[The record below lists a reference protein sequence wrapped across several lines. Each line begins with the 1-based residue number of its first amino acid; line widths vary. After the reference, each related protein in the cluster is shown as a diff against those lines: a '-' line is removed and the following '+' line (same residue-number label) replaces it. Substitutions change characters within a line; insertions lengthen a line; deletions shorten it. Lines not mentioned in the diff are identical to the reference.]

1 MIRYVASGQEDCSGR
16 MLNEMQHKFSTY
28 LCIVIQQ
35 VHLHNMVRIKGG
47 IIKEISLQTQ
57 TIPIKLNKNMHQPN
71 TFDLQN
77 DEQTL
82 TVHPDFENLQFY
94 CKLGTEGI
102 VTSGQRSAQT
112 SQLVFLGS
120 S

>member
-1 MIRYVASGQEDCSGR
+1 MIRYVASGQGDCSGR
-16 MLNEMQHKFSTY
+16 ILNKMQHKFSTY

-35 VHLHNMVRIKGG
+35 VHLHNMVRIKGRNTRE
-47 IIKEISLQTQ
+47 IINTN
-57 TIPIKLNKNMHQPN
+57 PIKLNKNMHQPN

-94 CKLGTEGI
+94 CKLGTGGI
-102 VTSGQRSAQT
+102 LTSGQRSAQT